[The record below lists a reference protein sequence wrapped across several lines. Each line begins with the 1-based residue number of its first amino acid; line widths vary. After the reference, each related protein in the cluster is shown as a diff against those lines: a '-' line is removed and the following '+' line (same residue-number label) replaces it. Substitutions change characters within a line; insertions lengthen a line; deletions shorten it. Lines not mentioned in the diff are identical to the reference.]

1 MSWLDEAPKPVWHI
15 PRIPQQPEKMMI
27 FGKLC
32 RVLMTNRLFLFLV
45 WVVHRLECVT
55 LCHPTVWNSHHPFPP
70 LESLMHRPTSG
81 SRRGNTAQE
90 VYYTRRLITAREQG
104 DPKGEASMH
113 LNNLL
118 GWLLHLH
125 IWALPCHWGT
135 MIHFPTPDSAL
146 TSIKQGGYKACLTA
160 CSFLDS

>member
-1 MSWLDEAPKPVWHI
+1 
-15 PRIPQQPEKMMI
+15 
-27 FGKLC
+27 
-32 RVLMTNRLFLFLV
+32 
-45 WVVHRLECVT
+45 
-55 LCHPTVWNSHHPFPP
+55 
-70 LESLMHRPTSG
+70 MHRPTRG

-118 GWLLHLH
+118 GQLLHLH

-146 TSIKQGGYKACLTA
+146 TSIKKGGYKACLTA
-160 CSFLDS
+160 CFFFLLKPCVIDVKTSDRGIILHFHSGKQAFCSQGGT